1 MGIQTLSAVI
11 LLSFVGFISG
21 IAIFLTSKS
30 LPKEDESLEEAAGI
44 KEFLPGADCGA
55 CGYPGCFAYALA
67 VAKDK
72 QVFVKT
78 PCPTLA
84 QDKEGMKKLET
95 YLGLKAEAKIGK
107 KAVVHCTGQSE
118 PIADYHGIETC
129 KAASQIASGFKECPY
144 ACLGLGDCVAV
155 CPTGAISIDP
165 ERRVAV
171 VDWET
176 CIGCGLC
183 VDACPQGLPELV
195 SANMPQY
202 LGCNYQAARDIPGRK
217 RCADG
222 CIHCKICVKVSQ
234 NGEVTWNEKK
244 DLPHFDPEKCLPAH
258 AAIEKCPR
266 QIIKKTATYKE
277 PLAIS
282 TQLSAKANRS
292 ADG

>member
-1 MGIQTLSAVI
+1 MMQTTITII
-11 LLSFVGFISG
+11 LLSLIGFIAG
-21 IAIFLTSKS
+21 LLIFLASKF
-30 LPKEDESLEEAAGI
+30 LPKEDESLEETARI

-55 CGYPGCFAYALA
+55 CGHPGCFAYAQA

-72 QVFVKT
+72 QVFAKT
-78 PCPTLA
+78 PCPILA

-95 YLGLKAEAKIGK
+95 YLGLKSEAKIGN

-118 PIADYHGIETC
+118 TLADYRGIETC
-129 KAASQIASGFKECPY
+129 KAASQVASGFKECPY

-155 CPTGAISIDP
+155 CPTGAISINP
-165 ERRVAV
+165 ARKVAV

-183 VDACPQGLPELV
+183 VEACPQGLTELV
-195 SANMPQY
+195 PSNMPQY

-217 RCADG
+217 RCPDG

-234 NGEVTWNEKK
+234 NGEVTWDEAK
-244 DLPHFDPEKCLPAH
+244 DLPRFDLKKCLPAH

-266 QIIKKTATYKE
+266 QIIKKTATYEE
-277 PLAIS
+277 PSAIG
-282 TQLSAKANRS
+282 TQHSAKANRS
-292 ADG
+292 ANG